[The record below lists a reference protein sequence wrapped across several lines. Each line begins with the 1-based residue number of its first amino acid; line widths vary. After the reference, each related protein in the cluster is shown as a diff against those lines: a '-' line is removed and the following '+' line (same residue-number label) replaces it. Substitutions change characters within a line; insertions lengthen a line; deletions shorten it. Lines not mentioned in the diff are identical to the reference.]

1 MWGQTSILKGRT
13 NRATYALVLAIY
25 VGLLAVAVMLN
36 FKVPGEVFV
45 AFACAPRLHD
55 LGVSAW
61 WFAFAILAEVAV
73 VTAFAVNDQMAYA
86 ALAGT
91 GVVLTPAIAL
101 LFIPGQR
108 EANRFGDMPAPGISW
123 PKLAG
128 PAT

>member
-1 MWGQTSILKGRT
+1 MWGQMSFLKGRT
-13 NRATYALVLAIY
+13 NRATYALVFAIY
-25 VGLLAVAVMLN
+25 VGLLGVAVMLN
-36 FKVPGEVFV
+36 LKVPGEMFV

-61 WFAFAILAEVAV
+61 WFAFAILFEVAV
-73 VTAFAVNDQMAYA
+73 VAAFAVNGQMAYA

-91 GVVLTPAIAL
+91 AVVLTPAIAL

-123 PKLAG
+123 RSSAG
-128 PAT
+128 PVT